1 VRLFFHAVQEIFL
14 LPLAYFSKVRYHR
27 RVWRRISAF
36 FDHTRIVKET
46 VPMRMRRKPWARP
59 ELAACP
65 FSVDHPTE
73 WRGQWAQHFARP
85 DQPMDLELGC
95 GKGGFISVMASQH
108 PERNFIAV
116 DIKSEVLVLAK
127 RKAEAEFAAVGR
139 DVDNLFIMSQEIEC
153 ICDML
158 APEERIERIFINFC
172 NPCPKKRSWKHR
184 LTHTRQ
190 LEKYKTFL
198 VSEGDLYFKTD
209 DDMLFD
215 ATLEYLAEAG
225 FTVVEMTRDLPLDHP
240 ADAIITEHER
250 MFRDLGITIKYLHAV
265 APKK

>member
-1 VRLFFHAVQEIFL
+1 
-14 LPLAYFSKVRYHR
+14 
-27 RVWRRISAF
+27 
-36 FDHTRIVKET
+36 
-46 VPMRMRRKPWARP
+46 MRMRRKPWARP
-59 ELAACP
+59 ELEACP

-73 WRGQWAQHFARP
+73 WRGEWAKHFARP

-95 GKGGFISVMASQH
+95 GKGGFISIKASRT
-108 PERNFIAV
+108 PDRNFIAV

-127 RKAEAEFAAVGR
+127 RKSEAEFAAVGR

-153 ICDML
+153 ITDML
-158 APEERIERIFINFC
+158 APEDRIERIYINFC

-198 VSEGDLYFKTD
+198 RPGGDLFFKTD

-215 ATLEYLAEAG
+215 ATLEYLEEAG
-225 FTVVEMTRDLPLDHP
+225 FTVLEMTRDLPLDHP
-240 ADAIITEHER
+240 ADEIITEHEK
-250 MFRDLGITIKYLHAV
+250 MFRDMGINIKYLHAV
-265 APKK
+265 SPK